1 MPTRQPGR
9 PLAARISGRDMY
21 PNARE
26 DFNVQ
31 RIQKMQARIRLLSAL
46 VAGMGAGMSG
56 TSAHADADADADV
69 HEMEEMVV
77 TATKT
82 AKDSADAPATVS
94 VVTRKEIEGMN
105 VQSVDESLAYLPGVY
120 TQRPGGH
127 EPSVMGTNV
136 LLRGIPNYSR
146 SLVLVDGQTLND
158 PYIGVVTW
166 ESVPAETVERIEVV
180 PGPFSSLYGGSAMG
194 GVINIITQAPTR
206 RALSLKAGYGSNDFM
221 SGSLVYQDRIGER
234 LGVVFDYAYKRSDGY
249 VKDEVVVAPGT
260 TAGTVVTGAQQT
272 TDTYG
277 NTRYLIGD
285 KGDSAWDSENIGVK
299 LYLDLPADSRLTLGV
314 SRFTYG
320 SFDRNDFNAY
330 LRDASGNPVSLGN
343 VTLSGTTTHLVVRQ
357 SAFLTGPDMDV
368 KEQNRYT
375 LEFDKKLGK
384 GAALKA
390 TLGYLDIPLY
400 NNYIVPS
407 ASATVDGGPATRL
420 LRPNSEA
427 SGAIQV
433 SVPVS
438 ERHYLVA
445 GIAAGQRE
453 IETVTYSIGDWR
465 DASATDVI
473 KNRTGGEDRY
483 FALYAQD
490 EITVSDQVTAYL
502 GGRYDYWTT
511 EGFIEQMEMPGAYR
525 TDYGA
530 RSQDYFSPKVSVV
543 YRPQDA
549 TTLRASVG
557 SAFHTPVLRDTFGWW
572 TPSTGKIYEP
582 NPDLKPETVTSWEVG
597 AEQQLGTGT
606 LLRATYF
613 ENYLQDLIYRTED
626 ATTQSIANAGEAEV
640 KGLELEVRQ
649 RIGNGLT
656 AFVNATFNDPKIT
669 ENAAKPATQGKF
681 MTQTPRKMAN
691 VGLQGTQGPW
701 SGSLTGH
708 YAGKIYGND
717 ENKDTYSGVYGSYDA
732 YFVVNAKV
740 AYTVRKGL
748 KLSLSADN
756 LLDREYYASSKA
768 MGRAIYG
775 EIAWQ
780 M

>member
-1 MPTRQPGR
+1 MPPRQPGR
-9 PLAARISGRDMY
+9 SLAARVSGRGGY
-21 PNARE
+21 PNARNNS
-26 DFNVQ
+26 DIQ
-31 RIQKMQARIRLLSAL
+31 GIQKMKARIRLLSGL
-46 VAGMGAGMSG
+46 VAGICAGMSG
-56 TSAHADADADADV
+56 TSVHADANV
-69 HEMEEMVV
+69 QKMEEMVV

-94 VVTRKEIEGMN
+94 VVTRKEIEDMN
-105 VQSVDESLAYLPGVY
+105 VQSVDESLTYLPGVY
-120 TQRPGGH
+120 THRPGGH

-146 SLVLVDGQTLND
+146 TLVLVDGQTLND
-158 PYIGVVTW
+158 PYIGAVTW

-221 SGSLVYQDRIGER
+221 SGSLVYQDRVGER
-234 LGVVFDYAYKRSDGY
+234 LGIVFDYAYKRSDGY
-249 VKDEVVVAPGT
+249 VKDEVLVAPGT

-285 KGDSAWDSENIGVK
+285 KGENAWDSENIGVK
-299 LYLDLPADSRLTLGV
+299 FYLDLPADSRLTFGV

-320 SFDRNDFNAY
+320 SFDRNNFNTY
-330 LRDASGNPVSLGN
+330 LRDASGNPVSSGN
-343 VTLSGTTTHLVVRQ
+343 VTLSGTTTNLTVRQ
-357 SAFLTGPDMDV
+357 KDFLTGPDIDV

-375 LEFDKKLGK
+375 LEFDKKLGQ

-400 NNYIVPS
+400 NNLIVPG
-407 ASATVDGGPATRL
+407 ASATVDGGSATRL

-427 SGAIQV
+427 SGSIQV
-433 SVPVS
+433 SFPAS
-438 ERHYLVA
+438 DRHYLVA

-453 IETVTYSIGDWR
+453 IDTITYSISDWR
-465 DASATDVI
+465 DADATDAV
-473 KNRTGGEDRY
+473 KNRTGGQDRY

-490 EITVSDQVTAYL
+490 EITVTDKVTAYL

-511 EGFIEQMEMPGAYR
+511 EGFIEQVTPTAYR
-525 TDYGA
+525 DDYDA

-543 YRPQDA
+543 YRPQEA

-597 AEQQLGTGT
+597 AEQQVGTGT

-613 ENYLQDLIYRTED
+613 ENYLKDLIYRTED
-626 ATTQSIANAGEAEV
+626 ATTQSIANAGKAEV
-640 KGLELEVRQ
+640 KGIELEVRQ

-669 ENAAKPATQGKF
+669 ENAAKPATEGKY

-691 VGLQGTQGPW
+691 IGVQGGRGPW

-708 YAGKIYGND
+708 YVGKIYGND

-740 AYTVRKGL
+740 AYAVRKGL

-775 EIAWQ
+775 EISWQ